1 MSYKNDLKQT
11 FSFIISSNIIEGASV
26 DIAEIIA
33 NKGTS
38 TSRKE
43 CLDVLNEY
51 GFKNLKS
58 FKESALKLVLIY
70 IKITLKDNLI
80 SNEEIN
86 SVRFLKLLLDIKE
99 GEFTNDKKLYNEV
112 ANIIKIQTE
121 LMYVDDDKID
131 KNESMQRVHLQ
142 EVFGLNYDQF
152 LLLTN
157 DIALDAIERGADWTD
172 LDSYITGE
180 AYSKWYKENKLP
192 DDIKLRKEI
201 EQLDK
206 EIEALDKDYDRGDT
220 RVRHL
225 TQDVKDKVW
234 NRDGGQCVQC
244 GNNENIEFDHIIPF
258 SKGGSN
264 TYRNIQL
271 LCQDCNRQKSDNI
284 G

>member
-1 MSYKNDLKQT
+1 MLYKNDLKQT
-11 FSFIISSNIIEGASV
+11 FSFIISSNIVEGASI

-33 NKGTS
+33 DKGTN

-58 FKESALKLVLIY
+58 FKENALRLVLIY

-86 SVRFLKLLLDIKE
+86 SIRFLKLLLDIEE
-99 GEFTNDKKLYNEV
+99 GEFTKDKKLYNEV

-152 LLLTN
+152 LSLSN

-180 AYSKWYKENKLP
+180 AYSEWYKENKLP

-201 EQLDK
+201 EELDREIKELDK
-206 EIEALDKDYDRGDT
+206 NDN
-220 RVRHL
+220 RVRNVS
-225 TQDVKDKVW
+225 QDVKDKVW
-234 NRDGGQCVQC
+234 NRDKGICVQC
-244 GNNENIEFDHIIPF
+244 GSNKNLEFDHIIPF

-271 LCQDCNRQKSDNI
+271 LCQTCNREKSDNI

>member
-11 FSFIISSNIIEGASV
+11 FSFIISSNVIDDASI

-33 NKGTS
+33 NNGTS
-38 TSRKE
+38 TTRKE

-51 GFKNLKS
+51 GFKSLKS
-58 FKESALKLVLIY
+58 FKDDALKLILIY
-70 IKITLKDNLI
+70 IKIALKDNLI

-86 SVRFLKLLLDIKE
+86 SVRFLKLLLDIEE
-99 GEFTNDKKLYNEV
+99 GEFTKDKKLYNEV

-121 LMYVDDDKID
+121 LVYVDDDKID
-131 KNESMQRVHLQ
+131 EKESIQRVHLQ
-142 EVFGLNYDQF
+142 EMFGLNYDEF

-180 AYSKWYKENKLP
+180 AYTKWYKENKLP
-192 DDIKLRKEI
+192 DDLKLKKEL
-201 EQLDK
+201 EELDK
-206 EIEALDKDYDRGDT
+206 EIEALDKEFDGSDN
-220 RVRHL
+220 RVRHIS
-225 TQDVKDKVW
+225 QDVKDKVW
-234 NRDGGQCVQC
+234 NRDGGQCIQC
-244 GNNENIEFDHIIPF
+244 GNNQNIEFDHIIPF

-271 LCQDCNRQKSDNI
+271 LCQDCNRQKSDSI

>member
-1 MSYKNDLKQT
+1 
-11 FSFIISSNIIEGASV
+11 
-26 DIAEIIA
+26 
-33 NKGTS
+33 
-38 TSRKE
+38 
-43 CLDVLNEY
+43 VLIEY

-58 FKESALKLVLIY
+58 FKENALKLVLIY

-86 SVRFLKLLLDIKE
+86 SIRFLKLLLDIEE
-99 GEFTNDKKLYNEV
+99 GEFTKDKKLYNEV

-180 AYSKWYKENKLP
+180 AYSEWYKENKLP

-201 EQLDK
+201 EELDREIKELDK
-206 EIEALDKDYDRGDT
+206 NDN
-220 RVRHL
+220 RVRNVS
-225 TQDVKDKVW
+225 QDVKDKVW
-234 NRDGGQCVQC
+234 NRDKGICVQC
-244 GNNENIEFDHIIPF
+244 GSNKNLEFDHIIPF

-271 LCQDCNRQKSDNI
+271 LCQTCNREKSDNI

>member
-1 MSYKNDLKQT
+1 MSYLNDLKQT
-11 FSFIISSNIIEGASV
+11 FSFIISSNVIEGSSI

-38 TSRKE
+38 TTRKE

-51 GFKNLKS
+51 GFKSLKS
-58 FKESALKLVLIY
+58 FKENALKLVLIY
-70 IKITLKDNLI
+70 IKIALKDNLV
-80 SNEEIN
+80 SDEEIN
-86 SVRFLKLLLDIKE
+86 SVRFLKLLLDINE
-99 GEFTNDKKLYNEV
+99 GEFTKDKKLYNEV

-121 LMYVDDDKID
+121 LMYIDDDKID
-131 KNESMQRVHLQ
+131 KHESIQRVHLQ
-142 EVFGLNYDQF
+142 ELFGLNYDEF
-152 LLLTN
+152 LLITS

-192 DDIKLRKEI
+192 DDIKLKKEI
-201 EQLDK
+201 EELDR
-206 EIEALDKDYDRGDT
+206 EIKNLDEDDH
-220 RVRHL
+220 RVRSV

-234 NRDGGQCVQC
+234 NRDGGICVQC
-244 GNNENIEFDHIIPF
+244 GNNENLEFDHIIPF

-271 LCQDCNRQKSDNI
+271 LCQTCNREKSDNI

>member
-1 MSYKNDLKQT
+1 MLYKNDLKQT
-11 FSFIISSNIIEGASV
+11 FSFIISSNIVEGASI

-33 NKGTS
+33 DKGTN

-58 FKESALKLVLIY
+58 FKENALRLVLIY

-86 SVRFLKLLLDIKE
+86 SIRFLKLLLDIEE
-99 GEFTNDKKLYNEV
+99 GEFTKDKKLYNEV

-152 LLLTN
+152 LSLTN

-180 AYSKWYKENKLP
+180 AYSKWYKKNKLP

-201 EQLDK
+201 EELDR
-206 EIEALDKDYDRGDT
+206 EIQELNKNDN
-220 RVRHL
+220 RVRNVS
-225 TQDVKDKVW
+225 QDVKDKVW
-234 NRDGGQCVQC
+234 NRDKGICVQC
-244 GNNENIEFDHIIPF
+244 GSNENLEFDHIIPF

-271 LCQDCNRQKSDNI
+271 LCQTCNREKSDNI

>member
-1 MSYKNDLKQT
+1 MSYLNDLKQT
-11 FSFIISSNIIEGASV
+11 FSFIISSNVIEGSSI

-38 TSRKE
+38 TTRKE

-51 GFKNLKS
+51 GFKSLKS
-58 FKESALKLVLIY
+58 FKENALKLVLIY
-70 IKITLKDNLI
+70 IKIALKDNLV
-80 SNEEIN
+80 SDEEIN
-86 SVRFLKLLLDIKE
+86 SVRFLKLLLDINE
-99 GEFTNDKKLYNEV
+99 GEFTKDKKLYNEV

-121 LMYVDDDKID
+121 LMYIDDDKID
-131 KNESMQRVHLQ
+131 KHESIQRVHLQ
-142 EVFGLNYDQF
+142 ELFGLNYDEF
-152 LLLTN
+152 LLITS

-192 DDIKLRKEI
+192 DDIKLKKEI
-201 EQLDK
+201 EELDR
-206 EIEALDKDYDRGDT
+206 EIKNLDEDDN
-220 RVRHL
+220 RVRSV

-234 NRDGGQCVQC
+234 NRDGGICVQC
-244 GNNENIEFDHIIPF
+244 GNNENLEFDHIIPF

-271 LCQDCNRQKSDNI
+271 LCQTCNREKSDNI

>member
-33 NKGTS
+33 AKGTS
-38 TSRKE
+38 TTRKE
-43 CLDVLNEY
+43 CLDVLIEY

-58 FKESALKLVLIY
+58 FKENALKLVLIY

-86 SVRFLKLLLDIKE
+86 SIRFLKLLLDIEE
-99 GEFTNDKKLYNEV
+99 GEFTKDKKLYNEV

-131 KNESMQRVHLQ
+131 KTESIQRVHLQ

-180 AYSKWYKENKLP
+180 AYSEWYKENKLP

-201 EQLDK
+201 EELDREIKELDK
-206 EIEALDKDYDRGDT
+206 NDN
-220 RVRHL
+220 RVRNVS
-225 TQDVKDKVW
+225 QDVKDKVW
-234 NRDGGQCVQC
+234 NRDKGICVQC
-244 GNNENIEFDHIIPF
+244 GSNKNLEFDHIIPF

-271 LCQDCNRQKSDNI
+271 LCQTCNREKSDNI

>member
-33 NKGTS
+33 AKGIS

-43 CLDVLNEY
+43 CLDVLIEY

-58 FKESALKLVLIY
+58 FKEEALKLVLIY

-86 SVRFLKLLLDIKE
+86 SIRFLKLLLDIEE
-99 GEFTNDKKLYNEV
+99 GEFTKDKKLYNEV

-131 KNESMQRVHLQ
+131 KTESMQRVHLQ

-157 DIALDAIERGADWTD
+157 DIALDAIERGADWID

-206 EIEALDKDYDRGDT
+206 EIEVLDKDYDGGDS

-271 LCQDCNRQKSDNI
+271 LCQDCNRKKSDNI

>member
-1 MSYKNDLKQT
+1 MSYLNDLKQT
-11 FSFIISSNIIEGASV
+11 FSFIISSNVIEGSSI

-38 TSRKE
+38 TTRKE

-51 GFKNLKS
+51 GFKSLKS
-58 FKESALKLVLIY
+58 FKENALKLVLIY
-70 IKITLKDNLI
+70 IKIALKDNLV
-80 SNEEIN
+80 SDEEIN
-86 SVRFLKLLLDIKE
+86 SVRFLKLLLDINE
-99 GEFTNDKKLYNEV
+99 GEFTKDKKLYNEV

-121 LMYVDDDKID
+121 LMYIDDDKID
-131 KNESMQRVHLQ
+131 KHESIQRVHLQ
-142 EVFGLNYDQF
+142 ELFGLNYDEF
-152 LLLTN
+152 LLITS

-172 LDSYITGE
+172 LDSCITGE

-192 DDIKLRKEI
+192 DDIKLKKEI
-201 EQLDK
+201 EELDR
-206 EIEALDKDYDRGDT
+206 EIKNLDEDDN
-220 RVRHL
+220 RVRSV

-234 NRDGGQCVQC
+234 NRDGGICVQC
-244 GNNENIEFDHIIPF
+244 GNNENLEFDHIIPF

-271 LCQDCNRQKSDNI
+271 LCQTCNREKSDNI

>member
-33 NKGTS
+33 AKGTS
-38 TSRKE
+38 TTRKE
-43 CLDVLNEY
+43 CLDVLIEY

-58 FKESALKLVLIY
+58 FKENALKLVLIY

-86 SVRFLKLLLDIKE
+86 SIRFLKLLLDIEE
-99 GEFTNDKKLYNEV
+99 GEFTKDKKLYNEV

-131 KNESMQRVHLQ
+131 KNESIQRVHLQ

-157 DIALDAIERGADWTD
+157 DIALDAIERGADWID
-172 LDSYITGE
+172 LDAYITGE
-180 AYSKWYKENKLP
+180 AYSKWYKENKLSE
-192 DDIKLRKEI
+192 DIKLRKEI
-201 EQLDK
+201 EELDREIK
-206 EIEALDKDYDRGDT
+206 ELDKDDN
-220 RVRHL
+220 RVRNVS
-225 TQDVKDKVW
+225 QDVKDKVW
-234 NRDGGQCVQC
+234 NRDRGICVQC
-244 GNNENIEFDHIIPF
+244 GNNENLEFDHIIPF

-271 LCQDCNRQKSDNI
+271 LCQTCNREKSNNI